1 MTSYFVTGTGTGV
14 GKTYVTAGIVR
25 GAAELGVRFGAVK
38 PLLSG
43 YDPAAAAGS
52 DPAVLLEAMG
62 KRVTRRAIAAISPFR
77 FAAPLA
83 PDMAAA
89 REGRRVDFEALV
101 AFSHAAMEAAPV
113 LIEGVG
119 GVAVP
124 LDGAR
129 LVADWIAE
137 LRLPALLVAGT
148 YLGTLSHTI
157 TAVES
162 LEVRGVAVA
171 GIVLS
176 ESVDQPVPAEE
187 VAAKLR
193 ELLPYP
199 VHVIPRDLNDRSF
212 RELAGS
218 L

>member
-1 MTSYFVTGTGTGV
+1 MGSYFVTGTGTEV

-25 GAAELGVRFGAVK
+25 GAAELGRRFAAVK
-38 PLLSG
+38 PLVSG
-43 YDPAAAAGS
+43 YDAGAAAGS
-52 DPAVLLEAMG
+52 DPAVLLAAMG
-62 KRVTRRAIAAISPFR
+62 KRVTPRAIAAISPFR
-77 FAAPLA
+77 FLAPLS

-101 AFSHAAMEAAPV
+101 AVSQAAIEAAPV

-124 LDGAR
+124 LEGR
-129 LVADWIAE
+129 LLVADWIAAVGV
-137 LRLPALLVAGT
+137 PAILVAGT

-157 TAVES
+157 TAAET
-162 LEVRGVAVA
+162 LAARGIAVA
-171 GIVLS
+171 AIVLS
-176 ESVDQPVPAEE
+176 ESVAAPVPAAE
-187 VAAKLR
+187 VAGVLR
-193 ELLPYP
+193 RLLPHE

-212 RELAGS
+212 RKLAGV

>member
-25 GAAELGVRFGAVK
+25 GATQLGRRFAAVK
-38 PLLSG
+38 PVLSG
-43 YDPAAAAGS
+43 YDPAAAASS
-52 DPAVLLEAMG
+52 DPALLLDAMG
-62 KRVTRRAIAAISPFR
+62 KRVTHKAIAAISPFR
-77 FAAPLA
+77 FAAPLS

-89 REGRRVDFEALV
+89 REGKRVDFEALL
-101 AFSHAAMEAAPV
+101 AFSQAAMEAAPV

-124 LDGAR
+124 LDGAW
-129 LVADWIAE
+129 LVMDWIAE
-137 LRLPALLVAGT
+137 LRIPALLVAGT

-162 LEVRGVAVA
+162 LEVRGITIA

-176 ESVDQPVPAEE
+176 ESVSPPVPAEE
-187 VAAKLR
+187 VAEVLR
-193 ELLPYP
+193 RVVPHP
-199 VHVIPRDLNDRSF
+199 VFIIPRDLNDRSF
-212 RELAGS
+212 RELAAS